1 MKKLYKVNTNA
12 GTEMICLD
20 HDNKQ
25 GWIYRGTD
33 GWQYDHSLND
43 VTDVS
48 GWDRGCD
55 DLAQQYIDLLNMIE
69 NDSDIEIIE
78 ERESVDGMDF

>member
-20 HDNKQ
+20 HDN
-25 GWIYRGTD
+25 GISYIYRGDD
-33 GWQYDHSLND
+33 GWQYDHSID
-43 VTDVS
+43 EVEDVS
-48 GWDRGCD
+48 GWDIGD
-55 DLAQQYIDLLNMIE
+55 DPDQQYADFVNMIKNGSE
-69 NDSDIEIIE
+69 IEIIE

>member
-12 GTEMICLD
+12 DTIMICLD
-20 HDNKQ
+20 HDKKQ

-33 GWQYDHSLND
+33 GWQYDHSINE

-48 GWDRGCD
+48 GWDRGSD
-55 DLAQQYIDLLNMIE
+55 DLEQQYIDLLNMIE
-69 NDSDIEIIE
+69 NDPNVKIIE